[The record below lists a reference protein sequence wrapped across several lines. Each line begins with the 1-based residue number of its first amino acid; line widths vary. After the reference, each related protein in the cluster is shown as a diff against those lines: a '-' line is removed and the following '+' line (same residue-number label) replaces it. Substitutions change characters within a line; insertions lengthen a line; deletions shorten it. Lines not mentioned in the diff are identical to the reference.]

1 VRLRFLEIDEYLEG
15 TYQRGSQ
22 GRSERR
28 EMTQMCEGWEK
39 QRGRLVG
46 LRDQGQLLA
55 RLAGSTV
62 YWGECGLDWRF
73 RHRWAEG
80 LYCLN

>member
-22 GRSERR
+22 ARSERR

-62 YWGECGLDWRF
+62 YWGGSAGLIGDSVID
-73 RHRWAEG
+73 G
-80 LYCLN
+80 LKAFTV